1 MANPDGIT
9 PEALSQ
15 YAEILKLSYTNLI
28 VCRALYTAAELR
40 IPDLLVAC
48 NSDIGIR
55 FMYHEAC
62 LKESFA

>member
-1 MANPDGIT
+1 MPRSAKIQSTSAFG
-9 PEALSQ
+9 Q
-15 YAEILKLSYTNLI
+15 FRK
-28 VCRALYTAAELR
+28 RAHE
-40 IPDLLVAC
+40 LLVAC